1 MPNKNWFDR
10 LFNPYDFAY
19 AYAEVDPVIE
29 EKKEEEELFKQFF
42 EWRIGKF
49 FNKVTKGVTK
59 AVGSVVKGVSKAV
72 DKTINI
78 AKQPAQ
84 YAVNKG
90 IAGFKDVTGI
100 TAAEKKAKKAQK
112 EAEAER
118 KAAIQKYNKTAKNI
132 NKKIEERKAAY
143 KLQKQ
148 EGKASVKQA
157 RAQASAAAA
166 SRVKAEKEGKAKVA
180 YATKQREAT
189 ISSIQQKKLREA
201 AAAAAKAKLV
211 KPKAA
216 GQPGIAGTT
225 VKSVSGLAGTG
236 KTGSAKGKTK
246 GPKDK
251 AGKLLIG

>member
-29 EKKEEEELFKQFF
+29 DKKEEEELFKQFF
-42 EWRIGKF
+42 EWRIGRF
-49 FNKVTKGVTK
+49 FKRAVKTVSK
-59 AVGSVVKGVSKAV
+59 AVTGAGKAVSKAV
-72 DKTINI
+72 DKTVNVV
-78 AKQPAQ
+78 KQPVQ
-84 YAVNKG
+84 YVANKA
-90 IAGFKDVTGI
+90 IAGAKDVTGI
-100 TAAEKKAKKAQK
+100 TAAENEAKKATK
-112 EAEAER
+112 EAEEER
-118 KAAIQKYNKTAKNI
+118 KKATDEYNKTAEEINKNI
-132 NKKIEERKAAY
+132 ADRQSAY
-143 KLQKQ
+143 KLQKE
-148 EGKASVKQA
+148 EGEAKVTKAQA
-157 RAQASAAAA
+157 DAESAQASQT
-166 SRVKAEKEGKAKVA
+166 KAQKEGKAKIA

-189 ISSIQQKKLREA
+189 ISKIQQQKLRDA

-211 KPKAA
+211 KTKSA

-225 VKSVSGLAGTG
+225 VKSVSGLGGTG